1 MDTKVSKN
9 IVEPRSYQL
18 YGDDIE
24 SKQAVE
30 PISIVAGTG
39 PICGFNYIDISSN
52 SKVIISGTNNPY
64 LEGYKEALKISKHIK
79 LANKANISGSVV
91 NAYTTPDGL
100 VHIAPSIITINKGPE
115 GGWPDVTKE
124 NPDRAVVFAVKAKH
138 TYIDQDTDT
147 DVPSQDSF
155 ELTWVDN
162 SEVGFLNSILQG
174 TYESI
179 LKVLPSRWL
188 NHSTETLIGLYI
200 VGWNSVW
207 AKDTFYKAILKD
219 MGYIIGFIP
228 YNGTWPVKA
237 IGMGPLDY
245 ILSELKLQDLKDNL
259 AKYIK
264 DDTVVTK
271 MIKNLSVTGEK
282 IASEAITTRHFA
294 VSLNDISDY
303 CLNIYRLNIL
313 GKDSI
318 SIEPLVSKET
328 IRVNSFTYNE
338 SDSSMYIDLYY
349 GRSMSSSPYVISVQ
363 YSISDMPQYST
374 ENNSQNI
381 PLIYKVEPYHTDSGA
396 NINGYDRTYD
406 TGIKVYLDNIADP
419 NGKVVVTLWVFTKR
433 QK

>member
-64 LEGYKEALKISKHIK
+64 LDGYKEALKISKHIK

-124 NPDRAVVFAVKAKH
+124 NPGRAVVFAVKAKH

-259 AKYIK
+259 AEYIK

-318 SIEPLVSKET
+318 SIESLVSKET

-396 NINGYDRTYD
+396 TINGYDKTYD